1 MAISYIKEMD
11 MKQHVYIL
19 TLSVAA
25 TLAALSACGDDSS
38 TGNHAEEPENAVPM
52 DSVATDDDLPSCT
65 EKRQE
70 SVAFVEDDS
79 SIRICLDEKW
89 EEAESVAATREDLP
103 NCSDKR
109 KGVSAYVLDE
119 HGFLTCTDGRW
130 KSDSKEPESSEA
142 KSSSSKKTDKSSSSG
157 EKNSSGSEK
166 VSSAKDESSSS
177 AEAKS
182 SSSDKGAKSSSS
194 SKGTSAKN
202 SLTATIYDTD
212 ATLHPA
218 FSCYQSNPGAAASE
232 GCQTG
237 AQGTDSKI
245 AIKAATD
252 CSGIIQG
259 IVETSLGSD
268 KKPVLTEAGEK
279 CFIEDKFFNQLFNYT
294 EGVNEA
300 VAWEMPFPKNDNG
313 IWMFNSDSTIDG
325 TKIGGFFPIENTTD
339 DDILT
344 VGGKKLGP
352 LADAR
357 TKRDSESPYFINDS
371 VDFYHYCKGPGWTDG
386 VEDCGGSFMSLSD
399 HQEFYNMLYGNT
411 HWRENRNH
419 HFCMEI
425 HGTFTYSDTLEA
437 GFSASGDQWVFIGNK
452 LAVDNGG
459 THVNA
464 PGFVQ
469 MKELN
474 KTYSSFMKEGEKY
487 PIDVFFCA
495 RRTSL
500 SDFSMWTNFP
510 ITQE

>member
-1 MAISYIKEMD
+1 
-11 MKQHVYIL
+11 MKRYAYVL
-19 TLSVAA
+19 ALSVAA
-25 TLAALSACGDDSS
+25 PLVALTGCGDSDSS
-38 TGNHAEEPENAVPM
+38 PSTPKDDTNAGVQM
-52 DSVATDDDLPSCT
+52 DSVKTVDDLPSCT
-65 EKRQE
+65 EKREE
-70 SVAFVEDDS
+70 SVAFIEDDS

-89 EEAESVAATREDLP
+89 EEAEDVAATREDLP

-182 SSSDKGAKSSSS
+182 SSSDKEAKSSSS

-259 IVETSLGSD
+259 IVETTLGSD

-279 CFIEDKFFNQLFNYT
+279 CFIEDKFFNQLFNYK

-357 TKRDSESPYFINDS
+357 TKRDSEGNYPLKDS
-371 VDFYHYCKGPGWTDG
+371 VDFYHYCNTFGWTSG
-386 VEDCGGSFMSLSD
+386 TDCNGGFYALD
-399 HQEFYNMLYGNT
+399 YVQEFWDWSIYPQG
-411 HWRENRNH
+411 HWEAPRNH

-469 MKELN
+469 MKALN

>member
-1 MAISYIKEMD
+1 
-11 MKQHVYIL
+11 
-19 TLSVAA
+19 
-25 TLAALSACGDDSS
+25 
-38 TGNHAEEPENAVPM
+38 
-52 DSVATDDDLPSCT
+52 
-65 EKRQE
+65 
-70 SVAFVEDDS
+70 
-79 SIRICLDEKW
+79 
-89 EEAESVAATREDLP
+89 
-103 NCSDKR
+103 
-109 KGVSAYVLDE
+109 
-119 HGFLTCTDGRW
+119 
-130 KSDSKEPESSEA
+130 
-142 KSSSSKKTDKSSSSG
+142 
-157 EKNSSGSEK
+157 
-166 VSSAKDESSSS
+166 
-177 AEAKS
+177 
-182 SSSDKGAKSSSS
+182 
-194 SKGTSAKN
+194 
-202 SLTATIYDTD
+202 
-212 ATLHPA
+212 LHPA

-259 IVETSLGSD
+259 IVETTLGSD

-357 TKRDSESPYFINDS
+357 TKRDGESPYFINDS

-437 GFSASGDQWVFIGNK
+437 GFSASGDQWVFIGKK

-469 MKELN
+469 MKALN